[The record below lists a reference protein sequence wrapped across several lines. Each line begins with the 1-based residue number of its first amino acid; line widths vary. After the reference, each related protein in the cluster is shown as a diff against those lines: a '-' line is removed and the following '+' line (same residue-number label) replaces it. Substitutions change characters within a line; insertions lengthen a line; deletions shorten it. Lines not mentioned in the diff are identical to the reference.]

1 LSTTAQGGA
10 SRARREGPTELYCEG
25 CESKFSL
32 LELSGEGSYIFTG
45 EGPVRIIGAEGPQL
59 TEQQRVELHKE
70 FYEGDVEDGLALWTA
85 ERLLGLPDET
95 RFVLMAL
102 AAFRKPCL
110 LGTLGLLLP
119 ELSAEKIV
127 DVLKQLQSDK
137 LVLCDS
143 AEYSI
148 SPSIRE
154 CAYDLIQKTK

>member
-1 LSTTAQGGA
+1 M
-10 SRARREGPTELYCEG
+10 
-25 CESKFSL
+25 
-32 LELSGEGSYIFTG
+32 
-45 EGPVRIIGAEGPQL
+45 
-59 TEQQRVELHKE
+59 
-70 FYEGDVEDGLALWTA
+70 ALWTA